1 MSKYHPTIVPYNPY
15 YGYQD
20 WVYVLDVESLDLQYI
35 GRNEIRENL
44 TDWYVLGPMYVLIVL
59 ADGSY
64 RISGLQYPQITTN
77 PAPVERRDGN
87 EYYAFWHEETQ
98 GGTPIEVPD
107 QEKEKLVLDALEA
120 VKEGKLVG
128 LSEASMEELQKEVA
142 WLRRKP
148 LIMMREALKREDRA
162 KKTAGRRRR
171 TRGRKRRTIR
181 KRRT

>member
-1 MSKYHPTIVPYNPY
+1 MSKYHPTIVRYDPY

-44 TDWYVLGPMYVLIVL
+44 TDWYVLGPMYILIVL

-87 EYYAFWHEETQ
+87 EYYAFWHQETQ

-107 QEKEKLVLDALEA
+107 EQKEQLVLGALKA
-120 VKEGKLVG
+120 VQEGTLDG
-128 LSEASMEELQKEVA
+128 LSEASIDELQKEAA

-148 LIMMREALKREDRA
+148 LITMRAMLKRDDKA
-162 KKTAGRRRR
+162 KKGGRRK

-181 KRRT
+181 KR